1 MMSSNPKW
9 LEWAQRLQALSQT
22 GLAFT
27 TNPFDI
33 VRYKEIQEI
42 AAEIFTGYTEVDQAV
57 VLGIFQDQAGY
68 TTPKVDS
75 RGVIF
80 QDGKILL
87 VKELSDGAWTLPGG
101 WVDVNEPPSL
111 AVEREVRE
119 EAGYVVKA
127 SKLLAVYD
135 RNQHGHPP
143 YPFHAYKLFF
153 LCDLMEKTE
162 ADALETSDAS
172 FYSEDSIPPL
182 SLTRT
187 TMEEV
192 SRMFEHHR
200 HPDWPTDF
208 D

>member
-1 MMSSNPKW
+1 MSSNPKW
-9 LEWAQRLQALSQT
+9 LTWAQHLQALSQT

-27 TNPFDI
+27 QNPFDI
-33 VRYKEIQEI
+33 ERYQAIQEI
-42 AAEIFTGYTEVDQAV
+42 AAEIFANYTEVEPDV
-57 VLGIFQDQAGY
+57 VLGMFQNQAGY

-80 QDGKILL
+80 QEGKILL

-101 WVDVNEPPSL
+101 WADINEPPSL

-119 EAGYVVKA
+119 EAGYRVKA
-127 SKLLAVYD
+127 RKLLAVYD
-135 RNQHGHPP
+135 RNLHNHPP

-153 LCDLMEKTE
+153 LCDLLEKTE
-162 ADALETSDAS
+162 ADALETSEAAFFPQDKL
-172 FYSEDSIPPL
+172 PPL
-182 SLTRT
+182 SLTRVT
-187 TMEEV
+187 AEEIN
-192 SRMFEHHR
+192 RMYEHAR

>member
-1 MMSSNPKW
+1 MSTNPKW
-9 LEWAQRLQALSQT
+9 LEWAQHLQALSQT

-42 AAEIFTGYTEVDQAV
+42 AAEIFTSHTEVDLAV
-57 VLGIFQDQAGY
+57 VLGMFQNQTGY
-68 TTPKVDS
+68 TTPKVDC
-75 RGVIF
+75 RGVVF
-80 QDGKILL
+80 QDDQLL
-87 VKELSDGAWTLPGG
+87 MVKELSDGCWTLPGG
-101 WVDVNEPPSL
+101 WVDVNESPSY

-127 SKLLAVYD
+127 NKLLAVYD
-135 RNQHGHPP
+135 RNKHGHPP

-153 LCDLMEKTE
+153 LCDLLEKTQ
-162 ADALETSDAS
+162 ADALETSDAT
-172 FYSEDSIPPL
+172 FYLEDGIPEL
-182 SLTRT
+182 STTRV
-187 TMEEV
+187 TMEEI
-192 SRMFEHHR
+192 SRMFEHYR

>member
-1 MMSSNPKW
+1 MPSNQKW
-9 LEWAQRLQALSQT
+9 LEWAQQLQALSQT

-33 VRYKEIQEI
+33 QRYKEIQQI
-42 AAEIFTGYTEVDQAV
+42 AAEILSSYTQVDLAV
-57 VLGIFQDQAGY
+57 VLGIFQNQTGY
-68 TTPKVDS
+68 ATPKVDS
-75 RGVIF
+75 RGVVF
-80 QDGKILL
+80 QNDKILL
-87 VKELSDGAWTLPGG
+87 VKELADGCWTLPGG
-101 WVDVNEPPSL
+101 WMDINESPGR

-135 RNQHGHPP
+135 RNKHGHPP

-153 LCDLMEKTE
+153 LCDLLEKTE
-162 ADALETSDAS
+162 ADALETSDAG
-172 FYSEDSIPPL
+172 FYAEDRIPPL
-182 SLTRT
+182 SLTRVT
-187 TMEEV
+187 NEEIT
-192 SRMFEHHR
+192 RMFEHHR

>member
-1 MMSSNPKW
+1 MMSTNPKW
-9 LEWAQRLQALSQT
+9 LEWAQQLQALAQS
-22 GLAFT
+22 GLAYN

-33 VRYKEIQEI
+33 QRYKEIQEV
-42 AAEIFTGYTEVDQAV
+42 AAEIVSSYAQVDLPV
-57 VLGIFQDQAGY
+57 VLGMFQNQAGY
-68 TTPKVDS
+68 ATPKVDC
-75 RGVIF
+75 RGVVF
-80 QDGKILL
+80 QEEKILM
-87 VKELSDGAWTLPGG
+87 VKELSDGGWTFPGG
-101 WVDVNEPPSL
+101 WVDINESPSR

-119 EAGYVVKA
+119 EAGYVVMA

-135 RNQHGHPP
+135 RNKHGHPP

-153 LCDLMEKTE
+153 LCDLVEKTE

-172 FYSEDSIPPL
+172 FFFEDSIPPL

-192 SRMFEHHR
+192 SRMFEHYR

>member
-1 MMSSNPKW
+1 MSTNPKW

-42 AAEIFTGYTEVDQAV
+42 AAEIFTSYTEVDLAV
-57 VLGIFQDQAGY
+57 ILGMFQNQTGY
-68 TTPKVDS
+68 TTPKVDC
-75 RGVIF
+75 RGVVF
-80 QDGKILL
+80 LDDKLLL
-87 VKELSDGAWTLPGG
+87 VKELSDGCWTLPGG
-101 WVDVNEPPSL
+101 WVDVNESPSY

-127 SKLLAVYD
+127 NKLLAVYD
-135 RNQHGHPP
+135 RNKHGHPP

-153 LCDLMEKTE
+153 LCDLLEKTE

-172 FYSEDSIPPL
+172 FYLEESIPEL
-182 SLTRT
+182 STTRV
-187 TMEEV
+187 TMEEI